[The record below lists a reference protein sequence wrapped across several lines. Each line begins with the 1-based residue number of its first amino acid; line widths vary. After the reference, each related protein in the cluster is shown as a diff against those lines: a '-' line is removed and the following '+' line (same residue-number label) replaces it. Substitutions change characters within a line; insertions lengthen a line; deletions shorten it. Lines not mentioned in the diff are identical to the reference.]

1 MRLALGDGY
10 AEALR
15 KAYAN
20 RVAESAD
27 LVMYWW
33 EQAAE
38 LVQSGQ
44 AERLGFITTNS
55 ITQIFNRRV
64 LENYLGNSKQPLSL
78 TFAIPNHPWVDNADG
93 AAVRIAL
100 TVAQAGNMP
109 GTLATVL
116 REYNGDD
123 GTTEVEFAETEGLIN
138 ADLSV
143 GAEVAT
149 ALLLR
154 ANADIAFLGV
164 KFYGQGFVLGA
175 AEAEALTATSSAT
188 LVKLFVSGQDLT
200 QRPRG
205 LSVVDATGLTAED
218 LAEQYPQAYQRLL
231 LYVKPERDHNPR
243 EAKRKRWWLF
253 GENQPGMRRA
263 VDNLA
268 RYIVTTETSKHRFF
282 QFVPGDWVAEGTV
295 VVIGSSDAYHL
306 GILSSRAHL
315 VWALAAGGTL
325 EDRPRYNK
333 TRCFDPFPFPTPT
346 EAQQTEI
353 RKLAEQLDAHR
364 KRQQAQHP
372 TLTLTDLYNVVEKLR
387 AGLPLTAKEQVTHE
401 NGLAAVVLE
410 LHKQLDAAVADA
422 YGWPVA
428 LPDAE
433 LLTRLVQ
440 LNQQR
445 AAEEAAGT
453 VRYLRPAYQAPEGTG
468 SEQLSMSSGLATE
481 TVDVEATT
489 ARREWPAGLAQ
500 QMRAVREVVEGS
512 SGGALTAAGVAGFFA
527 GKVRAGQ
534 VQPLLESLAE
544 LALVRVDA
552 EHNTYAA

>member
-1 MRLALGDGY
+1 
-10 AEALR
+10 
-15 KAYAN
+15 
-20 RVAESAD
+20 
-27 LVMYWW
+27 
-33 EQAAE
+33 
-38 LVQSGQ
+38 
-44 AERLGFITTNS
+44 
-55 ITQIFNRRV
+55 
-64 LENYLGNSKQPLSL
+64 
-78 TFAIPNHPWVDNADG
+78 
-93 AAVRIAL
+93 
-100 TVAQAGNMP
+100 
-109 GTLATVL
+109 
-116 REYNGDD
+116 
-123 GTTEVEFAETEGLIN
+123 
-138 ADLSV
+138 
-143 GAEVAT
+143 
-149 ALLLR
+149 
-154 ANADIAFLGV
+154 
-164 KFYGQGFVLGA
+164 
-175 AEAEALTATSSAT
+175 
-188 LVKLFVSGQDLT
+188 
-200 QRPRG
+200 
-205 LSVVDATGLTAED
+205 
-218 LAEQYPQAYQRLL
+218 
-231 LYVKPERDHNPR
+231 
-243 EAKRKRWWLF
+243 
-253 GENQPGMRRA
+253 MRRA